1 MNNIQPQDPFY
12 MSAVRKAYRL
22 VRGGYR
28 QARALKNGLLN
39 LVDAPIV
46 VLVYHRVTELTSD
59 PEMIAVSPQN
69 FRSQMAYLKQGYRI
83 LRFEEDWS
91 HIQGPAVV
99 ITFDDGYAD
108 NALQALPILEE
119 LAVPATFF
127 VSTGLLDT
135 GETFWWHRLEAL
147 LLRQAECPIRFR
159 LEDPRYGRCWETAN
173 LAQRQLAYDALIQL
187 MRKVDAER
195 REAWLGQLL
204 AWAGTGEQPDGL
216 HRLMSEAELKKLA
229 ASPWATI
236 GAHSVT
242 HSALSALSKEQQKE
256 EIFTSKKTLEEITGT
271 GVSIFSYPSGRKQD
285 YDRTSIQ
292 LCQEAGFL
300 KTAANFPGQFHRWT
314 DPFQIP
320 RHLVRN
326 WPVNRFAAEL
336 KGFWTR

>member
-1 MNNIQPQDPFY
+1 MEVLSRYANPIRLGSLVQALQAGRLPPN
-12 MSAVRKAYRL
+12 AV
-22 VRGGYR
+22 
-28 QARALKNGLLN
+28 
-39 LVDAPIV
+39 
-46 VLVYHRVTELTSD
+46 
-59 PEMIAVSPQN
+59 AV
-69 FRSQMAYLKQGYRI
+69 
-83 LRFEEDWS
+83 
-91 HIQGPAVV
+91 
-99 ITFDDGYAD
+99 TFDDGYAD

-119 LAVPATFF
+119 LEVPATFF

-159 LEDPRYGRCWETAN
+159 LEDPRYGRYWKTAT

-195 REAWLGQLL
+195 REAWLAQLL
-204 AWAGTGEQPDGL
+204 AWAGTGERPDEI
-216 HRLMSEAELKKLA
+216 HRLMSGAELKRLA